1 MITWFII
8 ITLLSMGVIGFV
20 VISFSRELWDYTRV
34 LPESKLV
41 TGVTGNIARARDNNT
56 IFLIDKNTR
65 CLNLSR
71 GCEKVSQNAFTDIAD
86 TVRAIAAADKSRPI
100 KLVVSVDGG
109 QVLNTYTILRRL
121 RLHPAGFV
129 AYCNDAMSAGAFITV
144 CADEIVMTPLSRLY
158 KMDTV
163 VGGVEIQHY
172 VSYEPQLR
180 ALAAVQVARMNET
193 TAVTSE
199 AQPSFYFDT
208 YVKLDN
214 ALSAFE
220 TDVRVLAQAMP
231 RWDQLKEQVL
241 KHLFYGGT
249 RHYHSFSYSEL
260 KEMGLP
266 VREAS
271 AEEEELYFGYFQT
284 N

>member
-1 MITWFII
+1 MITWFIV
-8 ITLLSMGVIGFV
+8 ITLLCVGAIGFV
-20 VISFSRELWDYTRV
+20 VVSFSRELWDYTRV
-34 LPESKLV
+34 LPESKLIA
-41 TGVTGNIARARDNNT
+41 GVTGAAARARDNNT

-86 TVRAIAAADKSRPI
+86 TIRAIAAADKSRPI

-109 QVLNTYTILRRL
+109 QVVNTNTILRRL

-163 VGGVEIQHY
+163 AGGVEIQHY
-172 VSYEPQLR
+172 VRYEPQLR
-180 ALAAVQVARMNET
+180 ALANAQVARMNANT
-193 TAVTSE
+193 TGRE
-199 AQPSFYFDT
+199 GPSFYFDT
-208 YVKLDN
+208 YVKLDT
-214 ALSAFE
+214 ALAAFE
-220 TDVRVLAQAMP
+220 TDVRVLAQTMP
-231 RWDQLKEQVL
+231 HWDRLKEQVL